1 MKGNGDKG
9 HLLTS
14 CNEGSN
20 VCIDSNI
27 IKNSKC
33 EKLLGVK
40 TDQNL
45 NFNGHINEI
54 CKKAG
59 QKLSAL
65 SRIIPYMDIPK
76 RCLLP
81 NTFFMFQFS

>member
-1 MKGNGDKG
+1 MKENGDKG
-9 HLLTS
+9 HLLAS

-27 IKNSKC
+27 KI
-33 EKLLGVK
+33 
-40 TDQNL
+40 DQNL

-81 NTFFMFQFS
+81 NTFFIFQFS